1 MSSETLPLL
10 YHLALE
16 YNDITGAA
24 DSSLTKRRLPDIGE
38 VYKMKNPVYDSDSD
52 IDCDLKEVENDRKT
66 GDVRLWNPKERKPIK
81 AEEGKHQTLVSSI
94 LSNDKKGKEEV
105 IYVTGTVAT

>member
-1 MSSETLPLL
+1 MITIKARNLDLSKVQD
-10 YHLALE
+10 
-16 YNDITGAA
+16 DIKVKDEQNFT
-24 DSSLTKRRLPDIGE
+24 INE
-38 VYKMKNPVYDSDSD
+38 M
-52 IDCDLKEVENDRKT
+52 IDLIKEVENDRKT